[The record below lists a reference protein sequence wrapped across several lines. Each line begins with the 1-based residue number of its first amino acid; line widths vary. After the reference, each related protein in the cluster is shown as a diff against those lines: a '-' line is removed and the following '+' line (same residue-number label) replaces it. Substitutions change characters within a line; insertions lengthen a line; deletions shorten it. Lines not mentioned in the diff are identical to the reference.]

1 MAVSL
6 FIIVMLHSCIKAP
19 HPNVVEV
26 QVQGVNII
34 YNYAYGYEGKIYAID
49 GESTTMVNMKARR
62 LYYIQ
67 GTNVYTDTVTSQDIN
82 LNKDYYNG
90 FFMTA
95 NGDKMIVVN
104 IKNRK

>member
-26 QVQGVNII
+26 QVQGANII